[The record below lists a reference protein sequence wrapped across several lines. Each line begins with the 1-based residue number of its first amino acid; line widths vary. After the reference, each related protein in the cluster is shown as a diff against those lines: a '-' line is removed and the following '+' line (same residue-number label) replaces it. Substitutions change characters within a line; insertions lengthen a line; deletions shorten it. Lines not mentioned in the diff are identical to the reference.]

1 VTAFRGRRAEVKGV
15 AGDERRMTIVEHL
28 EELRRV
34 LIISAIAWAVA
45 TTAAFIFHGA
55 IFDFLLHPLVSV
67 LGKTNH
73 ITSTAIFTSP
83 TEGLTIPIKISA
95 IVGLIGA
102 LPVILW
108 QVWGFVSPGLRP
120 VERRFV
126 GPFIASALL
135 LFAAGSA
142 FAYFVMPIGLNFLA
156 TFLGNSAIYL
166 PDINA
171 YLSFLLLLII
181 AFGVTFE
188 LPVVVILLGLL
199 GIVSSRRLRAQRK
212 VIWVG
217 IIIGALVVTPGADP
231 YTPTALFIPL
241 IIFFEA
247 SILILDRVL
256 KR

>member
-1 VTAFRGRRAEVKGV
+1 VRGV

-34 LIISAIAWAVA
+34 LIISSIAWLV
-45 TTAAFIFHGA
+45 TTVVAFIFHGA
-55 IFDFLLHPLVSV
+55 IFDFLLHPLQSV
-67 LGKTNH
+67 LIKTNNH
-73 ITSTAIFTSP
+73 ITSTAVFGSP

-95 IVGLIGA
+95 IIGIVGA
-102 LPVILW
+102 LPIVLW

-120 VERRFV
+120 VERKFV

-135 LFAAGSA
+135 LFAGGAA

-156 TFLGNSAIYL
+156 TFLGSSAVYL
-166 PDINA
+166 PDINS

-188 LPVVVILLGLL
+188 LPVVIILLGLL
-199 GIVSSRRLRAQRK
+199 GIVSSRLLRRK
-212 VIWVG
+212 RKGIWVG

-241 IIFFEA
+241 IVFFEA
-247 SILILDRVL
+247 SILILDKVFR
-256 KR
+256 R

>member
-1 VTAFRGRRAEVKGV
+1 M

-34 LIISAIAWAVA
+34 LIISAIAWVVA
-45 TTAAFIFHGA
+45 TVAAFIFHGA
-55 IFDFLLHPLVSV
+55 IFAFLLHPLTTV
-67 LGKTNH
+67 LSKTNH
-73 ITSTAIFTSP
+73 LTSTAIFTSP

-95 IVGLIGA
+95 IVGVLGA

-108 QVWGFVSPGLRP
+108 QVWGFVAPGLRP
-120 VERRFV
+120 TERKFV
-126 GPFIASALL
+126 GPFIASAFL
-135 LFAAGSA
+135 LFAAGTA

-156 TFLGNSAIYL
+156 TFLGSSATYL

-199 GIVSSRRLRAQRK
+199 GLTSSRKLRSQRK

-217 IIIGALVVTPGADP
+217 IIIGALIVTPGADP

-241 IIFFEA
+241 ILFFEA
-247 SILILDRVL
+247 SILILDKAL

>member
-1 VTAFRGRRAEVKGV
+1 V

-34 LIISAIAWAVA
+34 LIISAIAWAV
-45 TTAAFIFHGA
+45 TTVAAFVFHGA
-55 IFDFLLHPLVSV
+55 IFEFLLHPLRTV
-67 LGKTNH
+67 LAKSKNP

-83 TEGLTIPIKISA
+83 TEGLTIPLKISA
-95 IVGLIGA
+95 IVGFVGA
-102 LPVILW
+102 LPVLLW
-108 QVWGFVSPGLRP
+108 QAWNFVAPGLRP
-120 VERRFV
+120 VEKKFV

-135 LFAAGSA
+135 LFAGGAA

-156 TFLGNSAIYL
+156 NFLGGSAVYL

-188 LPVVVILLGLL
+188 LPVVIILVGIL
-199 GIVSSRRLRAQRK
+199 GIVSSRMLRRRRK
-212 VIWVG
+212 GIWVG
-217 IIIGALVVTPGADP
+217 IIAAALLVTPGADP

-241 IIFFEA
+241 ILFFEA
-247 SILILDRVL
+247 SILILDKVF

>member
-1 VTAFRGRRAEVKGV
+1 V
-15 AGDERRMTIVEHL
+15 AGDERRMTIIEHL

-34 LIISAIAWAVA
+34 LMISAIAWVVA
-45 TTAAFIFHGA
+45 TVAAFIFHGA
-55 IFDFLLHPLVSV
+55 IFDFLLRPLTTV

-95 IVGLIGA
+95 IVGFIGA
-102 LPVILW
+102 LPVVLW

-120 VERRFV
+120 VEKKFV
-126 GPFIASALL
+126 GPFIGSAVL
-135 LFAAGSA
+135 LFTAGAA

-156 TFLGNSAIYL
+156 TFLGNSAVYL

-171 YLSFLLLLII
+171 YFSFLLLLIV

-188 LPVVVILLGLL
+188 LPVVIILLGVL
-199 GIVSSRRLRAQRK
+199 GIVSSRLLRRK
-212 VIWVG
+212 RKGIWVG
-217 IIIGALVVTPGADP
+217 IIAGALIVTPGADP

-247 SILILDRVL
+247 SVLILDKVL

>member
-1 VTAFRGRRAEVKGV
+1 MQGV
-15 AGDERRMTIVEHL
+15 AGDARPMTVVEHL
-28 EELRRV
+28 EELRRA
-34 LIISAIAWAVA
+34 LLISAAAWILA
-45 TTAAFIFHGA
+45 TVAAFIFHGA
-55 IFDFLLHPLVSV
+55 IVEFLLRPLTTV

-95 IVGLIGA
+95 IVGLVGS

-108 QVWGFVSPGLRP
+108 QAWGFLAPGLRP
-120 VERRFV
+120 VERKFV

-135 LFAAGSA
+135 LFVAGAA

-156 TFLGNSAIYL
+156 TFLGNSAVYL

-171 YLSFLLLLII
+171 YLSFLLLLI
-181 AFGVTFE
+181 AGFGLTFE
-188 LPVVVILLGLL
+188 LPVVIILL
-199 GIVSSRRLRAQRK
+199 GIVGLVSSRLLRRK
-212 VIWVG
+212 RKGIWVG
-217 IIIGALVVTPGADP
+217 IIFAALVVTPGADP

-241 IIFFEA
+241 ILFFEA
-247 SILILDRVL
+247 SVLVLDKVF

>member
-1 VTAFRGRRAEVKGV
+1 
-15 AGDERRMTIVEHL
+15 MTLVQHL

-34 LIISAIAWAVA
+34 LLISAIAWVVA
-45 TTAAFIFHGA
+45 TVVAFVFHAA
-55 IFDFLLHPLVSV
+55 IFDFLLRPLTAV
-67 LGKTNH
+67 LGRTNNH
-73 ITSTAIFTSP
+73 ITSTAVFTSP
-83 TEGLTIPIKISA
+83 TEGLTIPVKISA
-95 IVGLIGA
+95 IAGFLGA

-108 QVWGFVSPGLRP
+108 QVWTFVAPGLRP
-120 VERRFV
+120 VEKKFV
-126 GPFIASALL
+126 GPFVASAAL
-135 LFAAGSA
+135 LFLGGAA

-156 TFLGNSAIYL
+156 TFLGNSAVYL

-171 YLSFLLLLII
+171 YLSFLLLLIV

-188 LPVVVILLGLL
+188 LPVVVILLGVV
-199 GIVSSRRLRAQRK
+199 GVVSSKLLRRKRK

-217 IIIGALVVTPGADP
+217 IIAASLVVTPGADP

-247 SILILDRVL
+247 SVLILDKVL

>member
-1 VTAFRGRRAEVKGV
+1 MQGV
-15 AGDERRMTIVEHL
+15 AGDARRMTVVEHL

-34 LIISAIAWAVA
+34 LLISAVAWLVA
-45 TTAAFIFHGA
+45 TVVAFIFHGA
-55 IFDFLLHPLVSV
+55 IVEFLLRPLTTV

-83 TEGLTIPIKISA
+83 TEGLSIPIKISA

-108 QVWGFVSPGLRP
+108 QVWGFVAPGLRP

-126 GPFIASALL
+126 GPFVVSATL
-135 LFAAGSA
+135 LFVAGAA

-156 TFLGNSAIYL
+156 TFLGNSAVYL
-166 PDINA
+166 PDINS
-171 YLSFLLLLII
+171 YLSFLLLLIV

-188 LPVVVILLGLL
+188 LPVVVILLGIV
-199 GIVSSRRLRAQRK
+199 GIVSSRRLRSKRK
-212 VIWVG
+212 AIWVG
-217 IIIGALVVTPGADP
+217 IIVAALVVTPGADP
-231 YTPTALFIPL
+231 YTPTALFVPL
-241 IIFFEA
+241 ILFFEA
-247 SILILDRVL
+247 SILILDKVF

>member
-1 VTAFRGRRAEVKGV
+1 MQGV
-15 AGDERRMTIVEHL
+15 AGDERRMTIIEHL

-34 LIISAIAWAVA
+34 LMISAIAWVVA
-45 TTAAFIFHGA
+45 TVAAFIFHGA
-55 IFDFLLHPLVSV
+55 IFDFLLRPLTTV

-95 IVGLIGA
+95 IVGFIGA
-102 LPVILW
+102 LPVVLW

-120 VERRFV
+120 VEKKFV
-126 GPFIASALL
+126 GPFIGSAVL
-135 LFAAGSA
+135 LFTAGAA

-156 TFLGNSAIYL
+156 TFLGNSAVYL

-171 YLSFLLLLII
+171 YFSFLLLLIV

-188 LPVVVILLGLL
+188 LPVVIILLGVL
-199 GIVSSRRLRAQRK
+199 GIVSSRMLRRK
-212 VIWVG
+212 RKGIWVG
-217 IIIGALVVTPGADP
+217 IIAGALIVTPGADP

-247 SILILDRVL
+247 SVLILDKVL

>member
-1 VTAFRGRRAEVKGV
+1 
-15 AGDERRMTIVEHL
+15 MTIVEHL

-34 LIISAIAWAVA
+34 LIISAIAWMMA
-45 TTAAFIFHGA
+45 TVAAFVFHGA
-55 IFDFLLHPLVSV
+55 IFEFLLRPLTTV

-73 ITSTAIFTSP
+73 LTSTAVFTSP

-95 IVGLIGA
+95 LVGLIGSM
-102 LPVILW
+102 PVTLW
-108 QVWGFVSPGLRP
+108 QVWTFVAPGLRP
-120 VERRFV
+120 VERKFV

-135 LFAAGSA
+135 LFAAGAA

-156 TFLGNSAIYL
+156 TFLGPSAVYL

-171 YLSFLLLLII
+171 YLSFLLLLVI

-188 LPVVVILLGLL
+188 LPVVIILLGLL
-199 GIVSSRRLRAQRK
+199 GIVSSRRLRARRK
-212 VIWVG
+212 GIWVG
-217 IIIGALVVTPGADP
+217 IIFAALVVTPGADP

-241 IIFFEA
+241 IAFFEA
-247 SILILDRVL
+247 SVLILDRVF

>member
-1 VTAFRGRRAEVKGV
+1 
-15 AGDERRMTIVEHL
+15 MTIIEHL

-34 LIISAIAWAVA
+34 LMISAIAWVVA
-45 TTAAFIFHGA
+45 TVAAFIFHGA
-55 IFDFLLHPLVSV
+55 IFDFLLRPLTTV

-95 IVGLIGA
+95 IVGFIGA
-102 LPVILW
+102 LPVVLW

-120 VERRFV
+120 VEKKFV
-126 GPFIASALL
+126 GPFIGSAVL
-135 LFAAGSA
+135 LFTAGAA

-156 TFLGNSAIYL
+156 TFLGNSAVYL

-171 YLSFLLLLII
+171 YFSFLLLLIV

-188 LPVVVILLGLL
+188 LPVVIILLGVL
-199 GIVSSRRLRAQRK
+199 GIVSSRMLRRK
-212 VIWVG
+212 RKGIWVG
-217 IIIGALVVTPGADP
+217 IIAAALIVTPGADP

-247 SILILDRVL
+247 SVLILDKVL

>member
-1 VTAFRGRRAEVKGV
+1 VAGV

-34 LIISAIAWAVA
+34 FIISGIAWIICTIVA
-45 TTAAFIFHGA
+45 FVFHAALFE
-55 IFDFLLHPLVSV
+55 FLLHPLKSV
-67 LGKTNH
+67 LGKTNNH
-73 ITSTAIFTSP
+73 LTSTAIFTNP

-95 IVGLIGA
+95 IAGSIGA

-120 VERRFV
+120 VERKFV
-126 GPFIASALL
+126 GPFIASALT
-135 LFAAGSA
+135 LFAAGAA

-156 TFLGNSAIYL
+156 TFLGSSAVYL

-188 LPVVVILLGLL
+188 LPVVIILLGAL
-199 GIVSSRRLRAQRK
+199 GIVSSRMLRRRRK
-212 VIWVG
+212 GIWVA
-217 IIIGALVVTPGADP
+217 IIAGALIVTPGADP

-247 SILILDRVL
+247 SVLILDKVL

>member
-1 VTAFRGRRAEVKGV
+1 MQGV
-15 AGDERRMTIVEHL
+15 AGDERRMTIIEHL
-28 EELRRV
+28 EELRRA
-34 LIISAIAWAVA
+34 LMISGIAWIVA
-45 TTAAFIFHGA
+45 TIAAFIFHGA
-55 IFDFLLHPLVSV
+55 IFEFLLHPLTTV

-73 ITSTAIFTSP
+73 LTSTAIFTSP
-83 TEGLTIPIKISA
+83 TEGLTIPIKISG
-95 IVGLIGA
+95 IVGLVGA

-108 QVWGFVSPGLRP
+108 QTWSFVSPGLRP
-120 VERRFV
+120 VERKFV
-126 GPFIASALL
+126 GPFIASAFL
-135 LFAAGSA
+135 LFTAGAA

-171 YLSFLLLLII
+171 YLSFLMLLII

-188 LPVVVILLGLL
+188 LPVVIILLGML
-199 GIVSSRRLRAQRK
+199 GIVSSRSLRRRRK

-217 IIIGALVVTPGADP
+217 IIMAALVVTPGADP

-247 SILILDRVL
+247 SILILDKAL

>member
-1 VTAFRGRRAEVKGV
+1 MQGV
-15 AGDERRMTIVEHL
+15 AGDERRMTIIEHL

-34 LIISAIAWAVA
+34 LTISAIAWVVA
-45 TTAAFIFHGA
+45 TVAAFIFHGA
-55 IFDFLLHPLVSV
+55 IFDFLLRPLTTV

-95 IVGLIGA
+95 IVGFIGA
-102 LPVILW
+102 LPVVLW

-120 VERRFV
+120 VEKKFV
-126 GPFIASALL
+126 GPFIASAFL
-135 LFAAGSA
+135 LFTGGAA

-156 TFLGNSAIYL
+156 TFLGNSAVYL

-171 YLSFLLLLII
+171 YLSFLLLLVV

-188 LPVVVILLGLL
+188 LPVVIILLGVL
-199 GIVSSRRLRAQRK
+199 GIVSSRLLRRK
-212 VIWVG
+212 RKGIWVG
-217 IIIGALVVTPGADP
+217 IIAAALIVTPGADP

-247 SILILDRVL
+247 SILILDKVL

>member
-1 VTAFRGRRAEVKGV
+1 VRGP

-34 LIISAIAWAVA
+34 LIISGIAWIVCTIVA
-45 TTAAFIFHGA
+45 FVFHAA
-55 IFDFLLHPLVSV
+55 IFDFLLHPLRSV
-67 LGKTNH
+67 LIKTNNH
-73 ITSTAIFTSP
+73 LTSTAIFTTP

-95 IVGLIGA
+95 IAGIIGA
-102 LPVILW
+102 LPVVLW
-108 QVWGFVSPGLRP
+108 QAWTFVAPGLRP
-120 VERRFV
+120 VERKFV

-135 LFAAGSA
+135 LFAAGAA

-156 TFLGNSAIYL
+156 TFLGSSAVYL
-166 PDINA
+166 PDINS

-188 LPVVVILLGLL
+188 LPVVIILLGLL
-199 GIVSSRRLRAQRK
+199 GIVSSRMLRRK
-212 VIWVG
+212 RKGIWVA
-217 IIIGALVVTPGADP
+217 IIAGALIVTPGADP

-241 IIFFEA
+241 ILFFEA
-247 SILILDRVL
+247 SILILDKVL

>member
-1 VTAFRGRRAEVKGV
+1 
-15 AGDERRMTIVEHL
+15 MTLVQHL

-34 LIISAIAWAVA
+34 LLISAIAWVVA
-45 TTAAFIFHGA
+45 TIVAFVFHGA
-55 IFDFLLHPLVSV
+55 IFDFLLRPLTTV
-67 LGKTNH
+67 LGKTNNH

-83 TEGLTIPIKISA
+83 TEGLTIPVKISA
-95 IVGLIGA
+95 IAGLVGA

-108 QVWGFVSPGLRP
+108 QVWTFVAPGLRP
-120 VERRFV
+120 VEKKFV
-126 GPFIASALL
+126 GPFVASAFL
-135 LFAAGSA
+135 LFVGGAA

-171 YLSFLLLLII
+171 YLSFLLLLIV

-188 LPVVVILLGLL
+188 LPVVVILLGVVGL
-199 GIVSSRRLRAQRK
+199 VSSKLLRRKRK

-217 IIIGALVVTPGADP
+217 IIAASLVVTPGADP

-241 IIFFEA
+241 ILFFEA
-247 SILILDRVL
+247 SVLILDKAL

>member
-1 VTAFRGRRAEVKGV
+1 V

-34 LIISAIAWAVA
+34 LIISAIAWAV
-45 TTAAFIFHGA
+45 TTVAAFVFHGA
-55 IFDFLLHPLVSV
+55 IFEFLLHPLSTV
-67 LGKTNH
+67 LAKTKNS

-83 TEGLTIPIKISA
+83 TEGLTIPLKISA
-95 IVGLIGA
+95 IVGFVGA
-102 LPVILW
+102 LPVLLW
-108 QVWGFVSPGLRP
+108 QAWNFVAPGLRP
-120 VERRFV
+120 VEKKFV

-135 LFAAGSA
+135 LFAGGAA

-156 TFLGNSAIYL
+156 NFLGSSAVYL

-188 LPVVVILLGLL
+188 LPVVIILLGIL
-199 GIVSSRRLRAQRK
+199 GIVSSRMLRRRRK
-212 VIWVG
+212 GIWVG
-217 IIIGALVVTPGADP
+217 IIAAALLVTPGADP

-241 IIFFEA
+241 ILFFEA
-247 SILILDRVL
+247 SILILDKVF

>member
-1 VTAFRGRRAEVKGV
+1 M
-15 AGDERRMTIVEHL
+15 AGDERRMTIIEHL

-34 LIISAIAWAVA
+34 LMISAIAWVVA
-45 TTAAFIFHGA
+45 TVAAFIFHGA
-55 IFDFLLHPLVSV
+55 IFDFLLRPLTTV

-95 IVGLIGA
+95 IVGFIGA
-102 LPVILW
+102 LPVVLW

-120 VERRFV
+120 VEKKFV
-126 GPFIASALL
+126 GPFIGSAVL
-135 LFAAGSA
+135 LFTAGAA

-156 TFLGNSAIYL
+156 TFLGNSAVYL

-171 YLSFLLLLII
+171 YFSFLLLLIV

-188 LPVVVILLGLL
+188 LPVVIILLGVL
-199 GIVSSRRLRAQRK
+199 GIVSSRMLRRK
-212 VIWVG
+212 RKGIWVG
-217 IIIGALVVTPGADP
+217 IIAAALIVTPGADP

-247 SILILDRVL
+247 SVLILDKVL

>member
-1 VTAFRGRRAEVKGV
+1 MQGV

-34 LIISAIAWAVA
+34 LIISSIAWLVA
-45 TTAAFIFHGA
+45 TVAAFIFRGP
-55 IFDFLLHPLVSV
+55 IFAFLLQPLTTV
-67 LGKTNH
+67 LSKTNH
-73 ITSTAIFTSP
+73 LTPTAIFTTP

-95 IVGLIGA
+95 IAGVIGA

-108 QVWGFVSPGLRP
+108 QLWSFVAPGLRP
-120 VERRFV
+120 VERKFV
-126 GPFIASALL
+126 GPFIASAFL
-135 LFAAGSA
+135 LFAAGAA

-156 TFLGNSAIYL
+156 TFLGGNATYL

-212 VIWVG
+212 AIWVG
-217 IIIGALVVTPGADP
+217 IVFVALIVTPGADP
-231 YTPTALFIPL
+231 YTPTALFVPL
-241 IIFFEA
+241 ILFFEA
-247 SILILDRVL
+247 SVLILDKVL